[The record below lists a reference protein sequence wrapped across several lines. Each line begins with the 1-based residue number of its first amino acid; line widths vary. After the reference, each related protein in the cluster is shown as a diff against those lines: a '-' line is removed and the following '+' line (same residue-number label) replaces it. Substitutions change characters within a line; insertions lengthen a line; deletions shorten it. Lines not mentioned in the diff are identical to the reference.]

1 VDALFRGAYA
11 PLKGVKLVRADGSR
25 HFVMFDQPERFLSET
40 AAFLGE

>member
-11 PLKGVKLVRADGSR
+11 PLKGAKLVRAD
-25 HFVMFDQPERFLSET
+25 FVMFDQPERFLSET